1 MKQGRSLELLVE
13 KLERQLATDTNVE
26 IESPKKIQDIQ
37 TGKLREHDVVLTYNQ
52 SHHKLVIA
60 IECKDRSRPVGVPDI
75 EAFDNKCRYTNINQG
90 IIVSSSG
97 FCKTALEKAS
107 SMGIKCFELKEINTA
122 SFLLP
127 ETAVY
132 LHSKSF
138 IEATYTPMVNNN
150 IELRVADDYD
160 IFDPEDILITNEI
173 IKNNIR
179 LIQDKLPLG
188 KLGEENTESVYFRA
202 KDYYVVTHKQKLRH
216 DIMGILLTIKYVYE
230 VTESTFTSRTYSVAD
245 QDSLIAEIA
254 TAPLCIDGKQI
265 EFMVIGKNDGM
276 TYQFIT

>member
-1 MKQGRSLELLVE
+1 MKQGRALELLVE
-13 KLERQLATDTNVE
+13 KLERQLASDANVV

-37 TGKLREHDVVLTYNQ
+37 TGKLREHDVVLTYSQ
-52 SHHKLVIA
+52 SHHELIIA

-97 FCKTALEKAS
+97 FAKTALGKAN
-107 SMGIKCFELKEINTA
+107 SMGIKCLELKEIVAA

-132 LHSKSF
+132 VHSKRIITAS
-138 IEATYTPMVNNN
+138 YTPMVDNCA
-150 IELRVADDYD
+150 LRVADDYD
-160 IFDPEDILITNEI
+160 IFDPEDNLITNEI

-188 KLGEENTESVYFRA
+188 KLGEESTETVFLRA
-202 KDYYVVTHKQKLRH
+202 ENYYVVTQKRKLKH
-216 DIMGILLTIKYVYE
+216 DITGILLTIKYVYD
-230 VTESTFTSRTYSVAD
+230 VAESSFTSRSYTVAD

-254 TAPLCIDGKQI
+254 TAPLSINGEER
-265 EFMVIGKNDGM
+265 EFTVIGKKDGT
-276 TYQFIT
+276 TYQFIS